1 MSFDH
6 QDWKSVVL
14 NGNKSSAKVAPS
26 PGSPKK
32 VSYNDAIKG
41 DIDES
46 MQIIKVDKQ
55 LSQDILKA
63 RLAKG
68 LSQVDL
74 AKQMSLD
81 VNIIKTYENGTAT
94 HNGAM
99 VSKFKKFLNIHK

>member
-1 MSFDH
+1 MSFEH
-6 QDWKSVVL
+6 QDWKSVVQKS
-14 NGNKSSAKVAPS
+14 NKSSAKVAPA
-26 PGSPKK
+26 PASPKK
-32 VSYNDAIKG
+32 VSNNNDN
-41 DIDES
+41 DETV
-46 MQIIKVDKQ
+46 QIIKVDKQ

-81 VNIIKTYENGTAT
+81 VNIIKSYENGTAS
-94 HNGAM
+94 HNGTM